1 MPKKTKKQKIIAQY
15 RKKLKLLSD
24 FSNTQRLEKK
34 DDFKKEDK
42 NKQIENLR
50 LSDNNNQS
58 SDNLNK
64 KYFLKD
70 FKKSILLIIFIIALE
85 IGLYF
90 VKLIK

>member
-24 FSNTQRLEKK
+24 FSNIQRLEKNN
-34 DDFKKEDK
+34 DSKKENK
-42 NKQIENLR
+42 NKPIENLR

-70 FKKSILLIIFIIALE
+70 FKTSILLIIFIIVLE

>member
-34 DDFKKEDK
+34 DDLQKEDK
-42 NKQIENLR
+42 NEKVENLT
-50 LSDNNNQS
+50 LSTNNNLS

-70 FKKSILLIIFIIALE
+70 FKKSILLIVFIIALE